1 MAIQTAAGSSPNIA
15 LSNAVTTRYTQ
26 RYQRGAGMRRLYD
39 QLAMPVGAPQ
49 FDLESRRGMGST
61 YTFNFLSEMAPGSTA
76 ISEITDIT
84 PQVLRDAVSTI
95 TPTSR
100 GEALKWS
107 ELIDIE
113 AYTDY
118 VAARAEIVGMN
129 AMETIDARARAAA
142 LQGAL
147 VVRAAAR
154 ASLDGATSG
163 HRWSSD
169 ALWAAAS
176 RIESLRCPPL
186 MVNGR
191 AQWLA
196 IAHPDIYMD
205 LLVDG
210 DVNSVSLYQ
219 DKEILFRGELGQL
232 ANFKLIISPWAKI
245 FGGAGVD
252 GSTNMDTTLSAAL
265 DSMAVTA
272 TVASSTGTA
281 VGVYYTIGT
290 EETGNTHYDDNEV
303 VLNTTAAASTTITF
317 AGQSPNGGV
326 RFDHASGAA
335 VRNADNVYPVAY
347 GSNQSLVK
355 VFAKEVGAYGE
366 IVGPKFDGIANQF
379 QSLAWKWY
387 GGYGRIA
394 ENRIL
399 RGEYSSSVQP

>member
-1 MAIQTAAGSSPNIA
+1 MAIQTAAGSTPNIA
-15 LSNAVTTRYTQ
+15 LTNAVTTRYTQ

-39 QLAMPVGAPQ
+39 QLAMAVGAPQ
-49 FDLESRRGMGST
+49 FELESRRGMGST

-142 LQGAL
+142 LQGDL
-147 VVRAAAR
+147 VVRTVAR
-154 ASLDGATSG
+154 ASLDGASST

-169 ALWAAAS
+169 SLWDAAS
-176 RIESLRCPPL
+176 RIQALRCPPI
-186 MVNGR
+186 MENGR
-191 AQWLA
+191 PQWLA
-196 IAHPDIYMD
+196 IAHPDIFKD

-210 DVNSVSLYQ
+210 DVNSVALYQ
-219 DKEILFRGELGQL
+219 DKEILFNGELGQL
-232 ANFKLIISPWAKI
+232 AGFKLIISPWAKI

-252 GSTNMDTTLSAAL
+252 GSTNCDTTLSAAL
-265 DSMAVTA
+265 NALAVTA
-272 TVASSTGTA
+272 TVGSSTGTA

-290 EETGNTHYDDNEV
+290 EETAGTHYDDNEV
-303 VLNTTAAASTTITF
+303 VLNTTASASTTITF
-317 AGQSPNGGV
+317 TGQAPNGGV

-347 GSNQSLVK
+347 GSPQSLVK
-355 VFAKEVGAYGE
+355 VFAQEVGAFGE
-366 IVGPKFDGIANQF
+366 VVGPKFDGLANQF

-387 GGYGRIA
+387 GGYGLIA
-394 ENRIL
+394 QNRLL